1 MNDEIRA
8 LFPITREMV
17 YLFNG
22 NINTCATPVREALS
36 AFLEDWTRTADG
48 TLDQSFAAIK
58 KSNELFAEIVGS
70 SPDCVVGVP
79 NTTMGV
85 NLAAQMIRPRPGQNI
100 VTTELELVVT
110 VHPWLP
116 FTAQGAEMRYV
127 PARNGAIAMEDLA
140 AAIDDDT
147 AAVSICHVMSGTGY
161 RVDLAELARIAHGH
175 GAKLVV
181 DAAQS
186 AGCTPIDVTTWEVDF
201 LSAPTFKW
209 LMGPTGAGFLYV
221 CPEMIAACEPPMP
234 GWFGLENV
242 ADIDL
247 RNPVWFKTAQKYERG
262 LPSTIGYVGAAAGMQ
277 MLRDVGYANVYSQ
290 VERLASYLH
299 EQLTEIGVT
308 VVTPAD
314 PGQRAG
320 IIAMQTP
327 GQDELHDQLEE
338 RKIHV
343 GNWMGCLRID
353 PAFFNTTEELDAFL
367 ACVREFV
374 AEHA

>member
-1 MNDEIRA
+1 MNDDVRA
-8 LFPITREMV
+8 LFPITREMI

-22 NINTCATPVREALS
+22 NINACATPVRDALAS
-36 AFLEDWTRTADG
+36 FLDDWVRTGDA
-48 TLDQSFAAIK
+48 TLAQSFAAIAR
-58 KSNELFAEIVGS
+58 SNELFAEMIGA
-70 SPDCVVGVP
+70 SPQTVLGVP
-79 NTTMGV
+79 NTTVGI

-100 VTTELELVVT
+100 VTTDLELVVT

-116 FTAQGAEMRYV
+116 FTAAGAQMRYV
-127 PARNGAIAMEDLA
+127 PARDGTIAMEDLA

-147 AAVSICHVMSGTGY
+147 AAVSICHVMSGTGF
-161 RVDLAELARIAHGH
+161 RVDLAELSRIAHSH

-186 AGCTPIDVTTWEVDF
+186 AGCTPIDVTAWGVDF

-221 CPEMIAACEPPMP
+221 CPELVAACDPPLP

-242 ADIDL
+242 ADVDL
-247 RNPVWFKTAQKYERG
+247 RNPVWFKTAQKFERG
-262 LPSTIGYVGAAAGMQ
+262 LPGTMCYVGAAAGMQ
-277 MLRDVGYANVYSQ
+277 MLRDLGHDNVYNQ
-290 VERLASYLH
+290 VERLATYLH
-299 EQLTEIGVT
+299 ERLTEIGVT

-314 PGQRAG
+314 PSQRAG

-327 GQDELHDQLEE
+327 GQDELHKQLEQK
-338 RKIHV
+338 KIHV

-353 PAFFNTTEELDAFL
+353 PAFFNTTAELDAFL
-367 ACVREFV
+367 KCVGDFV
-374 AEHA
+374 SKRR